1 MVSQFRILGSKDRHI
16 QKNTGQSFFR
26 LEVLL
31 SRRIMLTDKK
41 IIVGIT
47 GGIAAYKACEI
58 VRRLKKLGAQ
68 IIVVMT
74 ENAQR
79 FITPLTLE
87 TLSENEVVTGMFP
100 ENKVVGVRHVNLAL
114 WADLILIAPATAN
127 IIGKVR
133 AGIAD
138 DILTTVTISTKSP
151 VVFAPAMNV
160 NMWENPIFQQNMEYL
175 KGMGYHFIEPES
187 GDLACG
193 TGKGRL
199 PQPEFIVNQVVR
211 LLTGKKDL
219 EGKSILVTAGRTQ
232 EPLDPVRYI
241 SNRSSGRMG
250 YALAEA
256 AQKRGAK
263 VTLITGPAALPAPP
277 QVGFIRVET
286 AKEMHSAIKS
296 HFTKADAL
304 IMAAAVSDFVASA
317 VPAGK
322 IKKKE
327 EDILLKLKPSV
338 DILREMGRRKGK
350 KILVGFSLETEDEI
364 KNSKK
369 KLAEKNL
376 DLIVV
381 NNPNVP
387 GAGFEVDTNVVT
399 LIDRSGKATR
409 LPLLSK
415 REVAEKVLDTV
426 SALLKKGK
434 SKL

>member
-1 MVSQFRILGSKDRHI
+1 M
-16 QKNTGQSFFR
+16 
-26 LEVLL
+26 L
-31 SRRIMLTDKK
+31 SDKK

-68 IIVVMT
+68 VIVVMT

-87 TLSENEVVTGMFP
+87 TLSENEVVTEMFP
-100 ENKVVGVRHVNLAL
+100 EKKVVGVRHVNLAQ

-127 IIGKVR
+127 IIGKIRV
-133 AGIAD
+133 GIAD
-138 DILTTVTISTKSP
+138 DILTTVVISTKSP
-151 VVFAPAMNV
+151 VIFAPSMNV
-160 NMWENPIFQQNMEYL
+160 NMWENPIFQQNMKYL
-175 KGMGYHFIEPES
+175 RSMGYHFIEPET

-199 PQPEFIVNQVVR
+199 PEPEFIVNQVVR
-211 LLTGKKDL
+211 LLTIKRDL

-241 SNRSSGRMG
+241 SNRSSGKMG
-250 YALAEA
+250 YAIAEA
-256 AQKRGAK
+256 ARRRGAK
-263 VTLITGPAALPAPP
+263 VTLITGPTALAIPP
-277 QVGFIRVET
+277 EVDFIRVET
-286 AKEMHSAIKS
+286 AKEMHSAVKS

-304 IMAAAVSDFVASA
+304 IMAAAVSDFVGGVVSTN
-317 VPAGK
+317 K
-322 IKKKE
+322 IKKRE
-327 EDILLKLKPSV
+327 EDILLKLKPSA
-338 DILREMGRRKGK
+338 DILKEVGRRKGK

-364 KNSKK
+364 KNSKR

-381 NNPNVP
+381 NNPSVP

-399 LIDRSGKATR
+399 LIDKSGKITK

-415 REVAEKVLDTV
+415 REVAEKVLDRV
-426 SALLKKGK
+426 SVLLKRSRKK
-434 SKL
+434 P

>member
-1 MVSQFRILGSKDRHI
+1 LVSQIGVFGFSNRQIRKKYGLES
-16 QKNTGQSFFR
+16 FR
-26 LEVLL
+26 LEVPHFKK
-31 SRRIMLTDKK
+31 IMLTDKK

-47 GGIAAYKACEI
+47 GGIAAYKACEV

-68 IIVVMT
+68 VIVVMT
-74 ENAQR
+74 QNAQK

-87 TLSENEVVTGMFP
+87 TLSENEVVTEMFP
-100 ENKVVGVRHVNLAL
+100 ENKVVGVRHVNLAQ
-114 WADLILIAPATAN
+114 WADMILIAPATAN

-138 DILTTVTISTKSP
+138 DILTTVTISTKSV

-160 NMWENPIFQQNMEYL
+160 NMWENPIVQENVEHL
-175 KGMGYHFIEPES
+175 KRLGYQFIEPEE

-193 TGKGRL
+193 SGKGRL
-199 PQPEFIVNQVVR
+199 PEPEFIVDRVAK
-211 LLTGKKDL
+211 LLTGREDL
-219 EGKSILVTAGRTQ
+219 KGKTILITAGRTQ

-241 SNRSSGRMG
+241 SNRASGRMG

-263 VTLITGPAALPAPP
+263 VTLISGSTALPAPP

-286 AKEMHSAIKS
+286 AKQMHSAVKS
-296 HFTKADAL
+296 QFNKADVL
-304 IMAAAVSDFVASA
+304 IMAAAVSDFVPNVQSKD
-317 VPAGK
+317 K
-322 IKKKE
+322 IKKSE
-327 EDILLKLKPSV
+327 EGIVLKLEPGV
-338 DILREMGRRKGK
+338 DILKEMGRKKGK
-350 KILVGFSLETEDEI
+350 KILVGFALETEDEI

-399 LIDRSGKATR
+399 LIDKSGKTTK

-434 SKL
+434 P